1 MQITIDARFMHAPIA
16 EAVDAENDD
25 LRVIQLFKTIDR
37 IPDVLNIAFRKP
49 PIQIVRY
56 DGDQR
61 MVVLLGTSV
70 PKLYDHIPVDFR
82 VCAVEDL
89 S

>member
-1 MQITIDARFMHAPIA
+1 MHAPIA

-61 MVVLLGTSV
+61 MVVLLGTIIQQDGASV